1 MASSVASAREM
12 ERWAKERKE
21 ATQRSV
27 PVSLTAKQNF
37 KSFQPDLEQLA
48 KFEDKVQQLA
58 ERQEA
63 KESELEVVPIINVMG
78 STAGAGSGEFHTY
91 RGYRAKEMARLEGFE
106 REKKEEA
113 AQRQWEQERDEAAAA
128 VEAKHAKNAA
138 KRNKKKE
145 KRKATM
151 QAEKEQRKAARTSD
165 DAAGGGG
172 SSGGDAADA
181 AAASGA
187 GASAEHATTSGA
199 HADAGEEDEKE

>member
-21 ATQRSV
+21 AVQHSV

-106 REKKEEA
+106 REKKLEE

-128 VEAKHAKNAA
+128 VEAKHAKSAA

-145 KRKATM
+145 KRKAAIE
-151 QAEKEQRKAARTSD
+151 AEKEQRKAARTE
-165 DAAGGGG
+165 AGGG
-172 SSGGDAADA
+172 SSNDAPPADA
-181 AAASGA
+181 SA
-187 GASAEHATTSGA
+187 GADAS
-199 HADAGEEDEKE
+199 ADANAAGGREDEDDE

>member
-21 ATQRSV
+21 AVQHSV

-106 REKKEEA
+106 REKKLEV

-128 VEAKHAKNAA
+128 VEAKHAKSAA
-138 KRNKKKE
+138 KRNQKKE
-145 KRKATM
+145 KRKAAV
-151 QAEKEQRKAARTSD
+151 QAEKEQRKAARTE
-165 DAAGGGG
+165 G
-172 SSGGDAADA
+172 SSSADA
-181 AAASGA
+181 PPADASAGA
-187 GASAEHATTSGA
+187 GASAG
-199 HADAGEEDEKE
+199 ADAGEEDEEE

>member
-21 ATQRSV
+21 AVQHSV

-106 REKKEEA
+106 REKKLEVA
-113 AQRQWEQERDEAAAA
+113 LLNR
-128 VEAKHAKNAA
+128 
-138 KRNKKKE
+138 KRSG
-145 KRKATM
+145 RIHVARRYSFLFDTACGSLMYPTRACATL
-151 QAEKEQRKAARTSD
+151 RICV
-165 DAAGGGG
+165 
-172 SSGGDAADA
+172 
-181 AAASGA
+181 
-187 GASAEHATTSGA
+187 
-199 HADAGEEDEKE
+199 

>member
-21 ATQRSV
+21 AVQHSV

-106 REKKEEA
+106 REKKLEV
-113 AQRQWEQERDEAAAA
+113 AQRQWEHTNTWHGLDTMHGKDETK
-128 VEAKHAKNAA
+128 VL
-138 KRNKKKE
+138 
-145 KRKATM
+145 
-151 QAEKEQRKAARTSD
+151 EQLFTPAR
-165 DAAGGGG
+165 
-172 SSGGDAADA
+172 
-181 AAASGA
+181 
-187 GASAEHATTSGA
+187 A
-199 HADAGEEDEKE
+199 HACTALHCTALHCTALHCTV